1 MSVLTAVACEEKD
14 TLVKQATVNS
24 LAKIGK
30 RRLGGY
36 FGPDKIGILFAAM
49 IARHSTVGDLN

>member
-30 RRLGGY
+30 RRLRGY
-36 FGPDKIGILFAAM
+36 FGPDKIGILF
-49 IARHSTVGDLN
+49 VG